1 MGVNQAIRRAA
12 VLGAGVMGAQIA
24 AHLINAGVETLLY
37 ELPAEGKDP
46 DANARAAIAKLAK
59 MAPAPMASN
68 ADLHL
73 IEAANYETGL
83 ERLRGCD
90 LVIEAIA
97 ERPDLKEA
105 LYAKVAPMLE
115 ADAILASNTSGLSI
129 NLLAGT
135 LPEGMHRRFC
145 GVHFFNPPRYMKLVE
160 LIPCK
165 ETEPQVLDR
174 LETFLVSEVGK
185 GVIRAKDTPNFIGNR
200 IGVFSMLAVMH
211 HAEVLGIPFE
221 TVDALT
227 GTAIGRPKSATFR
240 TADVVGLD
248 TMAHVVNG
256 SAQVLKDDPWHKYYH
271 LPDWLDGLIEKGA
284 LGQKTRV
291 GIYKKSG
298 REILVFDPAAGDYR
312 PSAPQV
318 ADEVQAMLA
327 IRDVGERFAALR
339 ASDHP
344 QARLLWACHRDV
356 FHYAACLL
364 AEIADNARDLDQA
377 LRWGF
382 GWRQGPFETWE
393 QIGWK
398 RVNDWLRE
406 EIANGQTMAAV
417 ELPAWTG
424 TITSVHC
431 ERGSY
436 AACDDSFRP
445 RSSLAVYRRQRV
457 PETLYGEP
465 APDLG
470 ETVYENDGVRLWRRD
485 DDIAIL
491 GFKSKQHVVGEE
503 VLVGLTEAIEIAGHD
518 YRAMVI
524 WQDRPPFSLGA
535 NLQQFLPIMQSG
547 DAGRIDQAVGNF
559 QQACLAM
566 RDADIPVVA
575 AVNGMAL
582 GGGCELLMHCDRVV
596 ASLESYIGLVEIGVG
611 LLPAGGGSK
620 ELARR
625 AALHAGDGDILASL
639 KTGFEAV
646 AMAKVATS
654 AVQAREL
661 GFLRPADVIILN
673 PDELLHVAISQ
684 ARALA
689 ESVYR
694 PPLKRPIR
702 VAGRD
707 GAATLKAVVVNM
719 QAGGFISEYDA
730 SLAGHIA
737 EVLCGGDVAPGTE
750 VSEAWMLKLER
761 QAFVALAQNP
771 LTHAR
776 IEHMLKTGKPLRN

>member
-24 AHLINAGVETLLY
+24 AHLTNAGVETLLY
-37 ELPAEGKDP
+37 ELPAEGGDP
-46 DANARAAIAKLAK
+46 DANARTAIAKLKK
-59 MAPAPMASN
+59 MAPAPLATN

-115 ADAILASNTSGLSI
+115 TDAILASNTSGLSI
-129 NLLAGT
+129 NLLADT
-135 LPEGMHRRFC
+135 LPQGMHRRFC
-145 GVHFFNPPRYMKLVE
+145 GLHFFNPPRYMKLVE
-160 LIPCK
+160 LIPCRD
-165 ETEPQVLDR
+165 TDPAVLDR
-174 LETFLVSEVGK
+174 LETFLVSQVGK
-185 GVIRAKDTPNFIGNR
+185 GVVRAKDTPNFIGNR

-256 SAQVLKDDPWHKYYH
+256 SAQVLQADPWHKYYR
-271 LPDWLDGLIEKGA
+271 LPDWLNGLIEKGA
-284 LGQKTRV
+284 LGQKTRA
-291 GIYKKSG
+291 GIYKKAG
-298 REILVFDPAAGDYR
+298 REILVFDPTHQDYR
-312 PSAPQV
+312 PSAAV
-318 ADEVQAMLA
+318 VDEEVQAMLT
-327 IRDVGERFAALR
+327 IRDAGERFAALR

-344 QARLLWACHRDV
+344 QARLLWGCHRDV

-406 EIANGQTMAAV
+406 EIANGQTMAPV
-417 ELPAWTG
+417 DLPEWTG
-424 TITSVHC
+424 RIAGVHGPQ
-431 ERGSY
+431 GSY
-436 AACDDSFRP
+436 SASDDAFKP
-445 RSSLAVYRRQRV
+445 RSSLPVYRRQRV

-465 APDLG
+465 VADLG

-491 GFKSKQHVVGEE
+491 SFKSKQHAIGEE
-503 VLVGLTEAIEIAGHD
+503 VLAGLQEAIAIAERD
-518 YRAMVI
+518 FSAMVI
-524 WQDRPPFSLGA
+524 WQDRPPFSVGA
-535 NLQQFLPIMQSG
+535 NLKQFLPLMQSG
-547 DAGRIDQAVGNF
+547 DGALIDQAVGNF

-566 RDADIPVVA
+566 RDATIPVVA
-575 AVNGMAL
+575 AINGMAL

-625 AALHAGDGDILASL
+625 AALHAGDGDILACL
-639 KTGFEAV
+639 KTAFETL
-646 AMAKVATS
+646 AMGKVAAS

-661 GFLRPADVIILN
+661 GFLRPVDSIILN
-673 PDELLHVAISQ
+673 PDELLHVAINQ
-684 ARALA
+684 ARALV

-694 PPLKRPIR
+694 PPLQRPIR

-730 SLAGHIA
+730 ELAGHIA
-737 EVLCGGDVAPGTE
+737 AVLCGGDVDPGTE

-761 QAFVALAQNP
+761 QAFVELAQNP